1 MNIDKSIPVP
11 ENAGRIGGIK
21 KYPFA
26 DMQVGD
32 SVFFAGEK
40 IGRRCNPYLAA
51 QQVAIRHGMKFCGR
65 SIDGGVRIWR
75 IE

>member
-1 MNIDKSIPVP
+1 M
-11 ENAGRIGGIK
+11 G
-21 KYPFA
+21 
-26 DMQVGD
+26 
-32 SVFFAGEK
+32 AGEK